1 MLGSRMQVCLIVP
14 GPLATVSG
22 GHTYDRR
29 MADGLRGLGHA
40 VSVTE
45 LDGRL
50 PDPDQ
55 ASIYAAR
62 TAWAALPA
70 ESVKLIDGL
79 ALPAFDGLPL
89 HQVTALVHHPASL
102 ETGLP
107 DEAARRLHAI
117 EAAMFRE
124 VPRLVTTSDQTSERL
139 VREFAIPADRITV
152 VIPGIDELP

>member
-1 MLGSRMQVCLIVP
+1 MQVCLIVP

-29 MADGLRGLGHA
+29 MVNGLRALGHE
-40 VSVTE
+40 VRVVE

-62 TAWAALPA
+62 TTWAALPA
-70 ESVKLIDGL
+70 DSVRLIDGM
-79 ALPAFDGLPL
+79 ALQAFGGLPL

-107 DEAARRLHAI
+107 DEAGHRLRATDV
-117 EAAMFRE
+117 AMFQE
-124 VPRLVTTSDQTSERL
+124 LPRLVVTSDQTAQRLIRDFGAYGERIS
-139 VREFAIPADRITV
+139 VI
-152 VIPGIDELP
+152 IPG